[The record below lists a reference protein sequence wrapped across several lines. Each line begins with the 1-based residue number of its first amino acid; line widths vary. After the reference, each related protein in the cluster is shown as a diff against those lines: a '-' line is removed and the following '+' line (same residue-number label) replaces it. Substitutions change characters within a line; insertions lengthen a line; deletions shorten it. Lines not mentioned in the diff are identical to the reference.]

1 MLELSRLEPK
11 AAVGQAKRRRA
22 ILKDSRTLTR
32 MVMAAPAVIWLLLF
46 AYVPMFGL
54 IIAFKDYRFDLGIF
68 KSQQV
73 FPLILLIAMAHQRRY
88 EVARDDEVLCD
99 LVEDYAALGCGE
111 MTELLRLNSSEVF
124 HLVLAELMAHHCD
137 ARPAR
142 ASATS

>member
-1 MLELSRLEPK
+1 LANACFESYAEFMVF
-11 AAVGQAKRRRA
+11 AAALGYKQAKGEIPPRC
-22 ILKDSRTLTR
+22 KDFLDN
-32 MVMAAPAVIWLLLF
+32 PYPI
-46 AYVPMFGL
+46 
-54 IIAFKDYRFDLGIF
+54 DLGIF